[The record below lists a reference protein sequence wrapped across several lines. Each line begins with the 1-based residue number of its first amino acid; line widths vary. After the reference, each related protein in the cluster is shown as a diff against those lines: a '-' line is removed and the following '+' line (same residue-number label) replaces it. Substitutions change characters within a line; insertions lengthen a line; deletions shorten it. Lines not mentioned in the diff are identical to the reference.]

1 MSGAP
6 RAQLPPRPA
15 VDVAEA
21 LARADEQKWSFRVR
35 VRRQDGPGD
44 ARSRRWEEFELPWRP
59 GLSVHD
65 CLEAIERDPL
75 TTRGERVSAPAWDA
89 SCVEGRCGACT
100 MLVNGR
106 PRQACV
112 TLVDP
117 LMLEKNAASI
127 ELAPLSKFPVQRDLV
142 VDRASARAALR
153 RVKAWVE
160 LDVALDVAMDGA
172 AAGPSKRRLAL
183 APATEASSPCIGC
196 AACLE
201 ACPEVHAASL
211 FVGAA
216 AIHEAKLAVD
226 LQAGSPAADERLDA
240 LMGPGGVAE
249 CGKSQN
255 CVEVCPVSLPLDESI
270 ASAARATTKHLF
282 GGWFGRR

>member
-1 MSGAP
+1 MSGA
-6 RAQLPPRPA
+6 RREPPAPGPA
-15 VDVAEA
+15 VDVASA

-35 VRRQDGPGD
+35 VRRQDSPTD
-44 ARSRRWEEFELPWRP
+44 TRSSRWEEFELPWRP

-65 CLEAIERDPL
+65 CLEAIERDPR
-75 TTRGERVSAPAWDA
+75 TARGERVRPPAWDA

-117 LMLEKNAASI
+117 LMLEKNAASL

-142 VDRASARAALR
+142 VDRSSARAALR

-160 LDVALDVAMDGA
+160 LDREPPEPT
-172 AAGPSKRRLAL
+172 AGSSNKRLAL
-183 APATEASSPCIGC
+183 APTAEASSPCIGC

-201 ACPEVHAASL
+201 ACPEVHAGSL

-216 AIHEAKLAVD
+216 SIHEAKLAVD
-226 LQAGSPAADERLDA
+226 VQAGSSAADERLDA

-255 CVEVCPVSLPLDESI
+255 CVEVCPASLPLDESI
-270 ASAARATTKHLF
+270 ATVARATTKRLF
-282 GGWFGRR
+282 GAWLRKR

>member
-1 MSGAP
+1 MSGTP
-6 RAQLPPRPA
+6 SDQPKPRPA
-15 VDVAEA
+15 VDVASA
-21 LARADEQKWSFRVR
+21 LARADEQKWGFRVR
-35 VRRQDGPGD
+35 VRRQDAASD
-44 ARSRRWEEFELPWRP
+44 ARSKRWEEFELPWSP

-65 CLEAIERDPL
+65 CLEAIERDPR
-75 TTRGERVSAPAWDA
+75 TVRGERVSAPAWDA

-117 LMLEKNAASI
+117 LMLEKNAASV
-127 ELAPLSKFPVQRDLV
+127 ELEPLSKFPILRDLV
-142 VDRASARAALR
+142 VDRSRARESLR

-160 LDVALDVAMDGA
+160 LEGDEKERSEPPAKRRIELAQ
-172 AAGPSKRRLAL
+172 AAGSL
-183 APATEASSPCIGC
+183 SPCIGC
-196 AACLE
+196 GACLE
-201 ACPEVHAASL
+201 ACPEVHEGSK

-216 AIHEAKLAVD
+216 MIHEARLVVEHQPGSAAAGERVD
-226 LQAGSPAADERLDA
+226 S

-270 ASAARATTKHLF
+270 AAMARASTKRLF
-282 GGWFGRR
+282 SGWLRKR

>member
-6 RAQLPPRPA
+6 RDQPPRPA
-15 VDVAEA
+15 VDVASA
-21 LARADEQKWSFRVR
+21 LARADEQKWSLRVR
-35 VRRQDGPGD
+35 VRRQDAASD
-44 ARSRRWEEFELPWRP
+44 LRSRRWEEFELPWRP

-65 CLEAIERDPL
+65 CLEAIARDPR
-75 TTRGERVSAPAWDA
+75 TSRGERATAPAWDA

-112 TLVDP
+112 TLVDT
-117 LMLEKNAASI
+117 LMLEKSAASI
-127 ELAPLSKFPVQRDLV
+127 ELEPLSKFPVLRDLV
-142 VDRASARAALR
+142 VDRSSARESLR

-160 LDVALDVAMDGA
+160 LDERRASPAER
-172 AAGPSKRRLAL
+172 PTHRRLEL
-183 APATEASSPCIGC
+183 APAVAEQSPCIGC

-201 ACPEVHAASL
+201 ACPEVHTGSL

-216 AIHEAKLAVD
+216 TIHEARLFVE
-226 LQAGSPAADERLDA
+226 QHAGSSAADERVDA

-270 ASAARATTKHLF
+270 AAMARASTKRLF
-282 GGWFGRR
+282 GGWLRRR